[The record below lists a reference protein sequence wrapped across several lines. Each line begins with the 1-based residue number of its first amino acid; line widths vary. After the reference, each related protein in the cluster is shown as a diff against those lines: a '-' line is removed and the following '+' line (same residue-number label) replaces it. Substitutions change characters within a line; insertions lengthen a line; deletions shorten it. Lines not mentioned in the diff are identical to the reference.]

1 MNTKLIQPAIIGKLI
16 RIGSKNDG
24 GYVIPA
30 DTNSN
35 LLISFGLGDDWKF
48 ENEMLKK
55 KMIKN
60 FYTYD
65 HTVDILTLLSKT
77 LRRSKTFYMIKP
89 FVYRI
94 KVFFSYFIDY
104 VLLHK
109 NHIKKEVTGNQSNR
123 YQTNLYEIVNEV
135 VAKSRFILKVDIE
148 GAEYKIIDSVV
159 YFSKQIDLLIIEF
172 HGILHNYVKFEQSL
186 QMLLQKF
193 LIVHVHANNFGTVD
207 KSGFPDVCEITFAPI
222 GKYNAVGLVAKL
234 PIENL
239 DSPSSPTK
247 PEYALN
253 FKGANH

>member
-1 MNTKLIQPAIIGKLI
+1 MIQPTVIGKLI

-30 DTNSN
+30 QTNSN

-55 KMIKN
+55 KFIKN
-60 FYTYD
+60 FYIYD
-65 HTVDILTLLSKT
+65 HTVDFLTLLSKT
-77 LRRSKTFYMIKP
+77 LRRAKTFYKIKP
-89 FVYRI
+89 IIYRI
-94 KVFFSYFIDY
+94 KIVLSYFIDY
-104 VLLHK
+104 ILLHK
-109 NHIKKEVTGNQSNR
+109 NHIKKEVTENQSNR
-123 YQTNLYEIVNEV
+123 YQTNLYEIVNDV

-148 GAEYKIIDSVV
+148 GAEYRIVDSIV

-172 HGILHNYVKFEQSL
+172 HGILRNYDQFEQSL

-193 LIVHVHANNFGTVD
+193 LIVHVHANNFSTVD

-222 GKYNAVGLVAKL
+222 GKYKAAGLVAKL

-247 PEYALN
+247 REYALN
-253 FKGANH
+253 FEEANH